1 MAKTKNYIFILWGQ
15 RFEEAVA
22 ALFVTELRQ
31 AGLLVKVVGLD
42 FQHLSGAHG
51 LSLLPDW
58 TLSEAL
64 PHAAK
69 AICVIIPCPPSDLF
83 SFTND
88 PRLPEFFQ
96 QARSNQAYFII
107 KAATDPNA
115 TGTDLFPPDRVWFYP
130 EGEGLLEFVHQ
141 LAAKLTRPGKPH

>member
-1 MAKTKNYIFILWGQ
+1 MPKTRDYIFVLWGQ

-69 AICVIIPCPPSDLF
+69 AICVVIPCPASDLVP
-83 SFTND
+83 FTSD

-96 QARSNQAYFII
+96 QASANQAYFII
-107 KAATDPNA
+107 KAAPDQNS
-115 TGTDLFPPDRVWFYP
+115 TGLNLFPPDQVWFYP
-130 EGEGLLEFVHQ
+130 EGEGLLEFVRQ
-141 LAAKLTRPGKPH
+141 VGDRLQAEPNE